1 MINGI
6 MPFSFEIDEHVIFI
20 TYISFAKS
28 YNKSIKEKGDG
39 SDDEV
44 AQRE

>member
-1 MINGI
+1 
-6 MPFSFEIDEHVIFI
+6 MPFSFETDKHVIFI
-20 TYISFAKS
+20 TYTSFSKG

>member
-1 MINGI
+1 
-6 MPFSFEIDEHVIFI
+6 MPFSFEIDKRVIFI
-20 TYISFAKS
+20 TYISFAES